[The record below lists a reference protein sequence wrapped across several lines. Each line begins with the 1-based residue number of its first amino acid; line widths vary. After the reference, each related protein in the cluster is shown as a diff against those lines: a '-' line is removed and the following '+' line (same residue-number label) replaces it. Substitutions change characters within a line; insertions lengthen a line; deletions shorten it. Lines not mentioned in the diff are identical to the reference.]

1 MSRTYWI
8 SSQLLGGVYPGAAD
22 DADAKAKVGAL
33 VGAGVTLFIDLTETG
48 ELNHAGVALAPYE
61 HLLEQMD
68 TGARRVS
75 MPVPDMTPP
84 SDDRVREA
92 IQLIDAE
99 IESGGRVYAHCW
111 GGRGRTGSVLGCWLA
126 EQPGVDDALD
136 ELNRIR
142 DPQIDDD
149 RDRERIPQTSAQ
161 RELVA
166 RWSR

>member
-22 DADAKAKVGAL
+22 DFDAMAKIGAL
-33 VGAGVTLFIDLTETG
+33 VAAGVTLFVDLTEPG
-48 ELNHAGVALAPYE
+48 ELNHAGVSLAPYE
-61 HLLEQMD
+61 HLLQELD
-68 TGARRVS
+68 PGARRVS
-75 MPVPDMTPP
+75 IPVPDMTPP
-84 SDDRVREA
+84 SDDQVREA
-92 IQLIDAE
+92 VRLIDEE
-99 IESGGRVYAHCW
+99 IDRGGRAYVHCW

-126 EQPGVDDALD
+126 EQADVDDALD

-149 RDRERIPQTSAQ
+149 RDREWIPQTSAQ

-166 RWSR
+166 RWGR

>member
-8 SSQLLGGVYPGAAD
+8 TSQLLGGVYPGAAD
-22 DADAKAKVGAL
+22 DVDARAKVEAL
-33 VGAGVTLFIDLTETG
+33 TAAGITLFIDLTEPG
-48 ELNHAGVALAPYE
+48 EANHAGVPLASYE
-61 HLLEQMD
+61 HLLKELD
-68 TGARRVS
+68 TGARRAS
-75 MPVPDMTPP
+75 IPVPDMTPP
-84 SDDRVREA
+84 TEEQVREA
-92 IQLIDAE
+92 IRLIDE
-99 IESGGRVYAHCW
+99 EVERGGRVYVHCW

-126 EQPGVDDALD
+126 ERRDVDDALD

-166 RWSR
+166 RWGR